1 MIVKQRGM
9 YLDKF
14 EVRITT
20 EQDIFEICN
29 WRYEEPYDVYN
40 YPEFEILREQE
51 WGILFKE
58 TREREFLSLYKNREL
73 IGNFR
78 FIENEKNVILGL
90 SLKPD
95 FCGQGF
101 GSKFMRIILKEYNNR
116 FEDKNLILKVREF
129 NKRAIKLYKNSGFII
144 IGSEIRNINGENI
157 KMLIM
162 QYKAN

>member
-1 MIVKQRGM
+1 M

-58 TREREFLSLYKNREL
+58 TREREFLSLYKNGEL

-78 FIENEKNVILGL
+78 FIENEK
-90 SLKPD
+90 K
-95 FCGQGF
+95 C
-101 GSKFMRIILKEYNNR
+101 
-116 FEDKNLILKVREF
+116 
-129 NKRAIKLYKNSGFII
+129 NSWTIF
-144 IGSEIRNINGENI
+144 
-157 KMLIM
+157 
-162 QYKAN
+162 KA